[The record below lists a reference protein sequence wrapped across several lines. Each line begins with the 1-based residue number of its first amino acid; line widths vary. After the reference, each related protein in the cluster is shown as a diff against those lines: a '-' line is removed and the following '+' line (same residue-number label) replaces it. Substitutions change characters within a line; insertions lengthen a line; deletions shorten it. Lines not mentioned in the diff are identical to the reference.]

1 MKRGIFWSGLGGVAT
16 LLLSSLPASGADLL
30 SIYDQALIN
39 DPQIREAQANR
50 MVGREARPQALASL
64 LPQLQA
70 SAGKSRSWSNTNGTQ
85 EIFPGDPNPLP
96 FDSKSTSSGTSWG
109 ISLSQSVFSWQNWVA
124 LRSADHQIAQSEADY
139 LAALQSLAQRV
150 AQQYFAVLNARDDV
164 GAQEAAKDAISRQFQ
179 QAEQRFDVGLIAI
192 TDVQEA
198 RAERDNAS
206 AQVIAAKRRLA
217 SAEEQLRATIG
228 EKPVALNAPTEDM
241 PLLSP
246 DPASEEDW
254 VRVAMDRNLSLISS
268 RLAADIARESV
279 RSAFGGHLP
288 SVSLSAN
295 RNFSDNSSR
304 SSRLDQGTGEYVPN
318 PSSPS
323 ENTSKSISLS
333 FNLPLYSGGATS
345 SRERAAQQRWIAA
358 KERLEGTSRNTERL
372 ARDAYLGVLSEIERV
387 QALKQAV
394 ESSRTALAATEA
406 GNEVGTR
413 TALDV
418 LNSRR
423 QLIQAQTSYSSA
435 KYAYLNNLIQ
445 LRLAAGGLDRDTLA
459 EINRWLTVAPTP

>member
-1 MKRGIFWSGLGGVAT
+1 
-16 LLLSSLPASGADLL
+16 
-30 SIYDQALIN
+30 
-39 DPQIREAQANR
+39 
-50 MVGREARPQALASL
+50 
-64 LPQLQA
+64 
-70 SAGKSRSWSNTNGTQ
+70 
-85 EIFPGDPNPLP
+85 
-96 FDSKSTSSGTSWG
+96 
-109 ISLSQSVFSWQNWVA
+109 
-124 LRSADHQIAQSEADY
+124 
-139 LAALQSLAQRV
+139 
-150 AQQYFAVLNARDDV
+150 
-164 GAQEAAKDAISRQFQ
+164 
-179 QAEQRFDVGLIAI
+179 
-192 TDVQEA
+192 
-198 RAERDNAS
+198 
-206 AQVIAAKRRLA
+206 
-217 SAEEQLRATIG
+217 
-228 EKPVALNAPTEDM
+228 
-241 PLLSP
+241 
-246 DPASEEDW
+246 
-254 VRVAMDRNLSLISS
+254 LISS